1 MNQIVD
7 GSRRSPAA
15 GTAGWAFSAPL
26 LAAVGAMAA
35 IPGSASAQT
44 VYTLPAP
51 PFEVPFVPSP
61 SGTWTVMVGAGG
73 AYTPDFEGS
82 KRSMLSPVPIFSIRR
97 AGSTEQ
103 FRGPRDNASIAL
115 FDFGNLRAGPVAKFK
130 SARNANSY
138 SELNGLGDVKATFE
152 IGGFVEYYPVDWLR
166 ARTEVRQGIGGHTG
180 IVADFSADAIIPLNE
195 RFTISAGPRFTVES
209 AQATSPYFGINSIQ
223 AMATG
228 LPMFNARGGMHSV
241 AAGAQVSYKIDPR
254 WEVHSYIEYE
264 KLLGDA
270 AASPLVTLRG
280 SPNQTTFGIG
290 ASYSFDIKIR

>member
-1 MNQIVD
+1 MNQIVQD
-7 GSRRSPAA
+7 GPRSSAA
-15 GTAGWAFSAPL
+15 GAAGRAFSTPL

-35 IPGSASAQT
+35 IPGCASAQT

-51 PFEVPFVPSP
+51 PFEVPFMPSP

-97 AGSTEQ
+97 AGSMEQ

-115 FDFGNLRAGPVAKFK
+115 LDFGNLRAGPVAKFK

-166 ARTEVRQGIGGHTG
+166 TRIEVRQGIGGHTG
-180 IVADFSADAIIPLNE
+180 IVADFSADAVIPLNE

-241 AAGAQVSYKIDPR
+241 GVGAQVSYKIDPR